1 VELEGVKF
9 CEKGTREDRSR
20 SGWDAV
26 STIMVFPS
34 QLHQARALRPFSHI
48 ITKQALNGC
57 NELNWPEAPFAL
69 LGKLVADRHSVYMEL
84 RF

>member
-1 VELEGVKF
+1 VEF
-9 CEKGTREDRSR
+9 KGGRIGSSEHIGR
-20 SGWDAV
+20 WDAV
-26 STIMVFPS
+26 STIMAFPS
-34 QLHQARALRPFSHI
+34 QLHQARALGPFSHI

-69 LGKLVADRHSVYMEL
+69 LGKLVADRHSAYMEL